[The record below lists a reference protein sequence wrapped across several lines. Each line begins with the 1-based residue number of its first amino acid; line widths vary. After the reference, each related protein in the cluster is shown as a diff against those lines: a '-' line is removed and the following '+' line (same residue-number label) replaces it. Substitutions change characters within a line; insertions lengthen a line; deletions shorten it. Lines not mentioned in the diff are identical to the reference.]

1 MGVQLSYNIIS
12 QKWELSGCGFTWE
25 YDTKEEAEA
34 DRQKANEKHWRNI
47 RTRQMVSEMLLSFRY
62 E

>member
-12 QKWELSGCGFTWE
+12 QKWELSGWGFTWK
-25 YDTKEEAEA
+25 YDTKEEAET
-34 DRQKANEKHWRNI
+34 DRQKANEKHWRNM
-47 RTRQMVSEMLLSFRY
+47 RTRQIVSEMLLSFRY